1 MPRFV
6 RSATLKEGNRPRAGL
21 LALGVRRE
29 QTGVKVKVEEA
40 IEVLGDVWRGDG
52 LCECMSPLNGCVTS

>member
-29 QTGVKVKVEEA
+29 QTGVKVRVDEA
-40 IEVLGDVWRGDG
+40 IEVLGEVWRGDG
-52 LCECMSPLNGCVTS
+52 LCECMSPLNRCVTS

>member
-1 MPRFV
+1 M

-29 QTGVKVKVEEA
+29 QTGVKVRVEEA

-52 LCECMSPLNGCVTS
+52 LCECMSP